1 MSGDT
6 VAPTDVTKDIFRRL
20 KAQPENK
27 ICFDCPKSNPT
38 WCTIPYGAFVCL
50 DCSGVHRSLGTHL
63 TFIRSSDL
71 DGAWTWKQLRSMQ
84 VGGNAK
90 ARAFFRSNGGDT
102 SDKNKKYSS
111 RAAVLYKSKILKLAE
126 DALRKYQGQVHIGAV
141 ADTDDAPKKNRHDD
155 FFSKFENAEM
165 KQEAPIPVKEEVL
178 VVEKS
183 EPEVKKVTNGLNK
196 LTVNLDTPETP
207 VIAVK
212 KATPKVAKLGAKK
225 GGKKSAFG
233 GAKKVNK
240 SEFKANAA
248 AAEKEEKEEKVVQKM
263 DAGEAQLSTEAAA
276 RLTYKQIERD
286 QKKTTRSL
294 EGKKAESA
302 ARLGMGLGGM
312 RNVSHD
318 TDFQEI
324 RQVEASTR
332 FKEPSI
338 MDEEQMGSFS
348 RRSEESDDLSDLLGS
363 KKVDKMYQRFGY

>member
-6 VAPTDVTKDIFRRL
+6 VAPVEDTKAIFRRL
-20 KAQPENK
+20 KNQIENK
-27 ICFDCPKSNPT
+27 VCFDCGIKNPT

-71 DGAWTWKQLRSMQ
+71 DGAWTWKQLRCMQ

-90 ARAFFRSNGGDT
+90 ARAFFRANGGD
-102 SDKNKKYSS
+102 SPDKNKKYSS

-126 DALRKYQGQVHIGAV
+126 DAVRKYQGQVHIGAQ
-141 ADTDDAPKKNRHDD
+141 TEAPETASKNRHDD
-155 FFSKFENAEM
+155 FFAKFENAEM
-165 KQEAPIPVKEEVL
+165 KQEEPLPAKAEVVSVPAKEETPQV
-178 VVEKS
+178 KS
-183 EPEVKKVTNGLNK
+183 VTNGLDK
-196 LTVNLDTPETP
+196 LTVNLETAP
-207 VIAVK
+207 AK
-212 KATPKVAKLGAKK
+212 TTTPKISKLGAKK

-233 GAKKVNK
+233 GAKKVAK
-240 SEFKANAA
+240 SDFKATAA
-248 AAEKEEKEEKVVQKM
+248 AAEREEKEEKVVLKIESG
-263 DAGEAQLSTEAAA
+263 DSNLSTEAAA

-286 QKKTTRSL
+286 QKKTTQNL
-294 EGKKAESA
+294 QGKKAESA

-312 RNVSHD
+312 RNVTHD
-318 TDFQEI
+318 SDFQEI

-338 MDEEQMGSFS
+338 MDEESIGSFS
-348 RRSEESDDLSDLLGS
+348 RRKDDQDDLSDLMGS